1 MSENFATGEDIL
13 TAAETDTDP
22 SDAQSLLAAVC
33 IAGLSFV
40 ARSVKKQRTHVFP
53 GGSPSK
59 EVVRDAA
66 TLLCVLTK
74 NETDGLSR
82 SRHALGLVSR
92 LHQARR
98 TEGDSE
104 ADNEHVRKLEFCRRA
119 IDATSVSD
127 PLTTAIFQNV
137 MGGTLRSLSR
147 PSDAI
152 ASYYNSLDS
161 LSNMDLFS
169 STHWMYE
176 DAPFL
181 KFDAKPGVA
190 YKVKF
195 RARLGIVRGL
205 LAVSDVAGAQSAVK
219 LLVEF
224 AEGHKDRD
232 LKLTGWALVTRARV
246 QRAANDTRGFLSTE
260 AELKALT
267 DDTIEDGPL
276 FRYWFTC
283 VADNASHLKDYGRVE
298 WATRQRLGARA
309 RRILKVDFDEE
320 TAESDDF
327 RKLVERAYAV
337 GSRLSLSNL
346 GNGCYDIVKAQLYGG
361 TLDNEPERRAE
372 ALRILDVVDYAWKDF
387 SGNGAHSLRMMRG
400 LVTLLD
406 DESPLDEVTR
416 ELVSVNHQ
424 ATNEN
429 TARRALVAAVRSGVV
444 GSSVVRARLDELL
457 GSVDPVRAAG
467 EFAVVMGLSAE
478 WWFRVNDAGGSSE
491 QALDWESGER
501 AALDAVTLLRPAGVS
516 LDPELEA
523 TCWLGAALSLAGR
536 GREIEQLERLLWSV
550 RCVAELMVTVST
562 TADRTRLSNGFA
574 RVFDTGAA
582 LSVELGD
589 HDAADVIME
598 AARRDRVGLILAEL
612 ARNPDVDTAIRS
624 SALAVSDSSAAIPTT
639 TTTDGEDGDE
649 DGGTPAASSTESR
662 SAAILI
668 DRQGA
673 VSDAERVLG
682 PLGALCDA
690 SALMSITA
698 ASILD
703 RRSDLT
709 GTTVVL
715 QLFPQQTSQ
724 SSGEDREVSTVRVYR
739 RLTWIEG
746 GDDSAVEEHL
756 DHFDPPKT
764 LLATSAEDRRIFAWL
779 PTFAQILPQPLLD
792 LLARADRSSPV
803 RLMIVPT
810 GLFHVPFDALPLSGS
825 GLRDE
830 MLIDRAVVSVHG
842 SLTSMLALMR
852 TDTVPSIVP
861 SIAVYDG
868 ERADGE
874 LKHVEAEF
882 VSLNTHVPGVIRVR
896 GAEELRERLR
906 RDSDSEPIAML
917 AMGVHGSSDD
927 HGWGQGKTMP
937 DGSIVTAAQALG
949 WKAPRLCVLASC
961 HSPITTADGVELSG
975 FPLALMLTGAATVI
989 GGLYDIDDK
998 ATTVIMNRFWE
1009 LYAGGTA
1016 PLIALH
1022 QAKVEWLHH
1031 NPDVRRTPRL
1041 WAGLVTY
1048 GAATQ

>member
-1 MSENFATGEDIL
+1 
-13 TAAETDTDP
+13 
-22 SDAQSLLAAVC
+22 
-33 IAGLSFV
+33 
-40 ARSVKKQRTHVFP
+40 
-53 GGSPSK
+53 
-59 EVVRDAA
+59 
-66 TLLCVLTK
+66 
-74 NETDGLSR
+74 
-82 SRHALGLVSR
+82 
-92 LHQARR
+92 
-98 TEGDSE
+98 
-104 ADNEHVRKLEFCRRA
+104 
-119 IDATSVSD
+119 
-127 PLTTAIFQNV
+127 
-137 MGGTLRSLSR
+137 
-147 PSDAI
+147 
-152 ASYYNSLDS
+152 
-161 LSNMDLFS
+161 MDLLS
-169 STHWMYE
+169 HTHWLYE

-181 KFDAKPGVA
+181 VTDAKPGAA
-190 YKVKF
+190 YKVHF

-205 LAVSDVAGAQSAVK
+205 LASSDVARAQSEVG

-224 AEGHKDRD
+224 AERHKEHDH
-232 LKLTGWALVTRARV
+232 KLSGWALVTQARV
-246 QRAANDTRGFLSTE
+246 QRAANDTRGFLATE
-260 AELKALT
+260 AELKELADSGT
-267 DDTIEDGPL
+267 EDGP
-276 FRYWFTC
+276 FSRYWYTC

-309 RRILKVDFDEE
+309 RKILKVDFDEE
-320 TAESDDF
+320 SAGSDDF
-327 RKLVERAYAV
+327 RKLVERAYAL

-346 GNGCYDIVKAQLYGG
+346 GNGFYDVVKAQLYSGA
-361 TLDNEPERRAE
+361 LDGHPERRAE
-372 ALRILDVVDYAWKDF
+372 ALRILDVADFAWKDF
-387 SGNGAHSLRMMRG
+387 SGNSTHSLRMMRG
-400 LVTLLD
+400 LVTLLN
-406 DESPLDEVTR
+406 DEPLLDEVTR

-478 WWFRVNDAGGSSE
+478 WWLRVNDSGGSSE

-523 TCWLGAALSLAGR
+523 VCWLSAALSLDAGQ
-536 GREIEQLERLLWSV
+536 GRKIEQLERLLWSV

-562 TADRTRLSNGFA
+562 TADRSRLSNRFA
-574 RVFDTGAA
+574 RVFDAGAA
-582 LSVELGD
+582 LAVELGD

-649 DGGTPAASSTESR
+649 DGGTPAVSSTESR
-662 SAAILI
+662 SAAILV

-724 SSGEDREVSTVRVYR
+724 SSGRGREVSTVRVYR

-764 LLATSAEDRRIFAWL
+764 LLATSAEDLRIFAWL

-852 TDTVPSIVP
+852 TDTVSSIVP

-882 VSLNTHVPGVIRVR
+882 ISLNTHVPGVIRVR

-906 RDSDSEPIAML
+906 KDSDSEPIAML

-961 HSPITTADGVELSG
+961 HSPITAADGVELSG

-989 GGLYDIDDK
+989 GGLYDIDDE
-998 ATTVIMNRFWE
+998 ATTAIMNRFWE
-1009 LYAGGTA
+1009 LYAGGTV

>member
-1 MSENFATGEDIL
+1 M
-13 TAAETDTDP
+13 
-22 SDAQSLLAAVC
+22 
-33 IAGLSFV
+33 
-40 ARSVKKQRTHVFP
+40 
-53 GGSPSK
+53 
-59 EVVRDAA
+59 
-66 TLLCVLTK
+66 
-74 NETDGLSR
+74 
-82 SRHALGLVSR
+82 
-92 LHQARR
+92 RR
-98 TEGDSE
+98 
-104 ADNEHVRKLEFCRRA
+104 
-119 IDATSVSD
+119 
-127 PLTTAIFQNV
+127 
-137 MGGTLRSLSR
+137 
-147 PSDAI
+147 
-152 ASYYNSLDS
+152 
-161 LSNMDLFS
+161 
-169 STHWMYE
+169 
-176 DAPFL
+176 
-181 KFDAKPGVA
+181 
-190 YKVKF
+190 
-195 RARLGIVRGL
+195 
-205 LAVSDVAGAQSAVK
+205 
-219 LLVEF
+219 
-224 AEGHKDRD
+224 
-232 LKLTGWALVTRARV
+232 
-246 QRAANDTRGFLSTE
+246 
-260 AELKALT
+260 
-267 DDTIEDGPL
+267 
-276 FRYWFTC
+276 
-283 VADNASHLKDYGRVE
+283 
-298 WATRQRLGARA
+298 
-309 RRILKVDFDEE
+309 
-320 TAESDDF
+320 
-327 RKLVERAYAV
+327 
-337 GSRLSLSNL
+337 
-346 GNGCYDIVKAQLYGG
+346 NG
-361 TLDNEPERRAE
+361 
-372 ALRILDVVDYAWKDF
+372 
-387 SGNGAHSLRMMRG
+387 
-400 LVTLLD
+400 
-406 DESPLDEVTR
+406 
-416 ELVSVNHQ
+416 
-424 ATNEN
+424 
-429 TARRALVAAVRSGVV
+429 LVAAVRSGVV